1 MNKVKFRIKKKKK
14 ENLKIIIEA
23 RSTSKRLKRK
33 HLYKI
38 NNLSLIRILIK
49 RLKKIKK
56 IGGIILSTTNNSA
69 DDNLVNEAKKE
80 KILIF
85 RGDEKNV
92 LKRVIDTCEKYKL
105 DSFCR
110 ITGDN
115 IIIDVEYVQ
124 LLIDNYLHNLNLDY
138 ISNSIY
144 MPPGQGAAI
153 VKLDALK
160 KGVKYSFKNKKYRE
174 FITLHILENQKKFK
188 VYFLHHGN
196 DIFRYKKKTSL
207 DNLNDLEFLRKLS
220 NKFDLKKVTLRQ
232 LINFKN

>member
-1 MNKVKFRIKKKKK
+1 MNKVQFRLKRQKN

-38 NNLSLIRILIK
+38 NGLSLIRILIK

-56 IGGIILSTTNNSA
+56 VQGIILSTTNNPA
-69 DDNLVNEAKKE
+69 DDDLVNEAKKE

-115 IIIDVEYVQ
+115 IIIDVDYVQ
-124 LLIDNYLHNLNLDY
+124 LLIDNYLHNPNLDY

-144 MPPGQGAAI
+144 MPSGQGAAI
-153 VKLDALK
+153 VKFNALK
-160 KGVKYSFKNKKYRE
+160 KGIKYSFKNKYYKE
-174 FITLHILENQKKFK
+174 FITSHILENQKKFK
-188 VYFLHHGN
+188 VFFLHHGN
-196 DIFRYKKKTSL
+196 NILKYKKKTSL
-207 DNLNDLEFLRKLS
+207 DSLNDLKFLRKLS
-220 NKFDLKKVTLRQ
+220 KKFNLKNITLGQLMDLK
-232 LINFKN
+232 